1 MRGKILIAA
10 FVAVLL
16 CGCAAHDIKL
26 GKDTSAMDKR
36 GESAAADCGA
46 SEGACKVPA
55 VQGPMIGSD
64 TDEHGCLVAAGQSFS
79 KIKNGCVQVFDVA
92 DVRLGDPDNATLAIY
107 GIFSADKSRVEIFW
121 ASLPESVIL
130 RAKGG
135 GYVSQDRNSSLQ
147 KSANS
152 YKIRR
157 KQREKL

>member
-1 MRGKILIAA
+1 MRGKILIAV

-16 CGCAAHDIKL
+16 YGCAAQDAKL
-26 GKDTSAMDKR
+26 GKAANAMNER
-36 GESAAADCGA
+36 SESAAADCGA
-46 SEGACKVPA
+46 SEGVCKVPA
-55 VQGPMIGSD
+55 VQGLMVGGG

-92 DVRLGDPDNATLAIY
+92 DVKLDDPDNATLAIY

-135 GYVSQDRNSSLQ
+135 GYVSKDGKISLL
-147 KSANS
+147 KSGKG

-157 KQREKL
+157 K